1 VTAAVI
7 QGIPHV
13 EGLVSFFLVRRL
25 VVSTVS
31 PGRSS
36 SFSRFAVASGIAKDQ
51 SGVYPGGSRT
61 VVVALHRGT
70 GRWIVVAYGVRR
82 VGCRSPQAFFGGRR
96 ASILRDL
103 GIRCG

>member
-1 VTAAVI
+1 MTAAVI

-51 SGVYPGGSRT
+51 SGLYPTGSRMAL
-61 VVVALHRGT
+61 VAVHRRT
-70 GRWIVVAYGVRR
+70 RNWIVVDYGVRR
-82 VGCRSPQAFFGGRR
+82 VGCTTPQSLFGGRR
-96 ASILRDL
+96 AAILRDL